1 MFAFRKKNKPHKQI
15 AQLLDLLKADP
26 ENTKHRLKLAD
37 SYLRAG
43 NKKTAIVEYQTAA
56 KSLTGEGFNLKA
68 ISIYKKILTLNSMS
82 LDNHKSLAALYTSE
96 GLLAEARRTY
106 EKILQIRPEDREA
119 REALDRLEKGGES
132 ASEQDIG
139 IPRQNTENPFE
150 MVETQATDDSHP
162 VPIETILAPS
172 EDEGT
177 FPDPFSNLPGET
189 PGSSGVFEDSK
200 EEEDVSRGYEED
212 MAIDPGNTQT
222 DNAFEMSAP
231 PGEVETDV
239 QRSPH
244 GTVLRDLT
252 AEDIS
257 NTDPE
262 TEEIEPPNTNPPPSD
277 SPPAVPANIL
287 KATQDSSGEDSNLH
301 YHLGVAYREMELT
314 DKAIEEFIK
323 ALEQGTK
330 PLECLI
336 MLARCHFEKG
346 LFQDATDFIHRALK
360 LRNLSQEQIDQ
371 LHHQLEE
378 VQAIGNLR

>member
-1 MFAFRKKNKPHKQI
+1 M
-15 AQLLDLLKADP
+15 
-26 ENTKHRLKLAD
+26 
-37 SYLRAG
+37 RAG
-43 NKKTAIVEYQTAA
+43 NKKSAIVEYQTAA
-56 KSLTGEGFNLKA
+56 KSLSGEGFNLKA
-68 ISIYKKILTLNSMS
+68 ISIYKKILTLDSMS
-82 LDNHKSLAALYTSE
+82 LDNYKSLAALYTNE
-96 GLLAEARRTY
+96 GLLAEARITY
-106 EKILQIRPEDREA
+106 KKILQIRPEDREA

-132 ASEQDIG
+132 ASEQDLG
-139 IPRQNTENPFE
+139 IPKENTEQPLE
-150 MVETQATDDSHP
+150 TIETQAIDDSDP
-162 VPIETILAPS
+162 VPIETILAPT
-172 EDEGT
+172 EDEGA
-177 FPDPFSNLPGET
+177 FPDPFSDLPGQT
-189 PGSSGVFEDSK
+189 LASPGVFEESR
-200 EEEDVSRGYEED
+200 EEEDISGAHGED
-212 MAIDPGNTQT
+212 TAIDTLSTQT

-239 QRSPH
+239 ERSLQ

-262 TEEIEPPNTNPPPSD
+262 TDEIEPPDTNPPPTD
-277 SPPAVPANIL
+277 SPLASPANIL
-287 KATQDSSGEDSNLH
+287 TATQDSSGEDPNLH

-360 LRNLSQEQIDQ
+360 LENLSQEQIDQ

-378 VQAIGNLR
+378 VQAVGNLR